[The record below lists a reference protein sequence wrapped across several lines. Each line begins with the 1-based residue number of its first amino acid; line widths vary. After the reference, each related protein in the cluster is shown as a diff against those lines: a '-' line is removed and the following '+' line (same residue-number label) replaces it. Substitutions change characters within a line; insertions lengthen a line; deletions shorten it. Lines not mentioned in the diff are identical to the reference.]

1 MGSIDTTLF
10 MKNVKGNILLVQ
22 IYVDVNILD
31 SQLKVSV
38 GIIQEY
44 DWWFYMSMMGQ
55 INYFQGL

>member
-1 MGSIDTTLF
+1 MGSINTTLF

-22 IYVDVNILD
+22 IYVDVIILD